1 MQPGTGS
8 PGVHMQLF
16 PAELGPVLPSGKLL
30 PVTAWGMLAII
41 TVCVCVL
48 TPVSGFC
55 ISIMSVSIC
64 KAGHGTGWDGM
75 DFRSGQEG
83 APGPPQLQAAFQRGG
98 HWCATGM
105 DAVATALSEP
115 PLGTR
120 GATCSPWQL
129 TLTCRVTATKHTH
142 TEPGLAQEGQDG
154 TPP

>member
-8 PGVHMQLF
+8 PGVHTQLF

-64 KAGHGTGWDGM
+64 KGGHGTGWDG
-75 DFRSGQEG
+75 FQERAG
-83 APGPPQLQAAFQRGG
+83 GSPGTTAAPGSIPEGWALVCHRNGCSG
-98 HWCATGM
+98 H
-105 DAVATALSEP
+105 S
-115 PLGTR
+115 PL
-120 GATCSPWQL
+120 
-129 TLTCRVTATKHTH
+129 
-142 TEPGLAQEGQDG
+142 
-154 TPP
+154 